1 MSVWLEEEVKYL
13 QTLANSCIELSREYH
28 IIYFKR
34 KTSQN
39 KFKIPSIIIGSF
51 TGVASFGS
59 STFPSS
65 FRNWI
70 SISVGLINVA
80 IAILSTLESFLKL
93 GEELNASKSASEQ
106 LKKLAEDINRELAL
120 EMSTRQTS
128 GVIFLRDSYTRYQQI
143 LSTAPVLSK
152 YISYLVEPDQNIEKQ
167 SLTQKV
173 ISVMSKQKKRT
184 SGASTACNSIDIESR
199 EPTKNRLM
207 NMLSTKHKNFSL
219 NSIPDHLNYIETS
232 TDSPKRLSPPK
243 PIMEQQPTNVVPP
256 TYNNIQTI
264 KQAGSTQANT
274 ISKGDEPSQTNIEIE
289 DDDAQSTVS
298 SNEILRLKK
307 LKQLVKTK

>member
-1 MSVWLEEEVKYL
+1 MSVWREEEVKYL
-13 QTLANSCIELSREYH
+13 QTLENSCIELSREYH
-28 IIYFKR
+28 VIYFKR

-39 KFKIPSIIIGSF
+39 KFKIPTIIIGSF

-59 STFPSS
+59 STFPPS
-65 FRNWI
+65 FQKWI
-70 SISVGLINVA
+70 SVCVGLINVA

-152 YISYLVEPDQNIEKQ
+152 YVSYLVEPEEEKQ

-173 ISVMSKQKKRT
+173 RAVLSRQKTLRMTTARNSV
-184 SGASTACNSIDIESR
+184 DIENTEQHNIS
-199 EPTKNRLM
+199 PNRFR
-207 NMLSTKHKNFSL
+207 HKNFSL
-219 NSIPDHLNYIETS
+219 HNIHNHLNVIEMTTNS
-232 TDSPKRLSPPK
+232 AGNSPENSPGKLLSSPE
-243 PIMEQQPTNVVPP
+243 PITKEQKN
-256 TYNNIQTI
+256 
-264 KQAGSTQANT
+264 KQQETLDK
-274 ISKGDEPSQTNIEIE
+274 IVIE
-289 DDDAQSTVS
+289 DDGSQSTVS
-298 SNEILRLKK
+298 NTSNDTRLQK
-307 LKQLVKTK
+307 LKQLIRPNNLQ